1 MNIIGL
7 EYGEVVLSQDTW
19 SVHIFYVT
27 LDRTSPSALTLN
39 SR

>member
-19 SVHIFYVT
+19 SVHIYVT

>member
-19 SVHIFYVT
+19 SVHILCY
-27 LDRTSPSALTLN
+27 P
-39 SR
+39 